1 MFQDKR
7 DFTLQQ
13 LRTFVCAA
21 KAGSFSRA
29 ADQLGI
35 SQPAVSD
42 QISMLE
48 DRLGCQLFIRR
59 RGTTP
64 LLTNDGTKLLESAEL
79 MLSASKEMRG
89 DNPGSRRQRVRLCI
103 GPRLRDVYLKPVLP
117 RLYREHPEIE
127 LVLMPLIRPDEV
139 QSGFDRGRIDI
150 VVYSV
155 GDMIG
160 SWPNV
165 RHIAEVPTVL
175 VAAPGTRARL
185 DAGEV
190 TLDELNYIIHS
201 SEAQPEH
208 WVERQFRHKGIKPAR
223 PFLYVEFPDIIQ
235 QMVEDG
241 QGVAVLMYEQVAE
254 SVADGRLEVI
264 VADLPPLQRVVA
276 RAPSATPAAR
286 IVEDFVLAALNETPP
301 SARLG

>member
-64 LLTNDGTKLLESAEL
+64 LLTHDGTKLLESAEM

-89 DNPGSRRQRVRLCI
+89 DEPGARRQRVRLCI
-103 GPRLRDVYLKPVLP
+103 GPRLRDVYLKPALP

-139 QSGFDRGRIDI
+139 QSGFDRGKIDI

-155 GDMIG
+155 GQVIG

-165 RHIAEVPTVL
+165 RHIAEVPTAL
-175 VAAPGTRARL
+175 VGAPGTRAKL
-185 DAGEV
+185 DSGE
-190 TLDELNYIIHS
+190 LSYDDLNYIIHS
-201 SEAQPEH
+201 SDAQPEH
-208 WVERQFRHKGIKPAR
+208 WVELQFRRKGIKPVR

-241 QGVAVLMYEQVAE
+241 QGVAVLMHEQVAG
-254 SVADGRLEVI
+254 SIASGRLEVL
-264 VADLPPLQRVVA
+264 DGDFPPLQRLVA
-276 RAPSATPAAR
+276 RSPTATPAAR
-286 IVEDFVLAALNETPP
+286 IVEEFVLAALNEKRAI
-301 SARLG
+301 SA